1 MATNSRYLT
10 LALDIRKLSDSLIKL
25 AEEGDAESPVVRTSI
40 QNLLVSLLNAGEK
53 TSVKALRERGAF
65 GRYENVVTVNEVV
78 KPPQRAEF
86 IRKLQAV
93 LTPASE
99 DDLRESALQA
109 VEFFDTLEQRALYHY
124 RHPKLTASVSIA
136 S

>member
-53 TSVKALRERGAF
+53 TSVKALRERGTF

-78 KPPQRAEF
+78 KPPKRAEL
-86 IRKLQAV
+86 IVKLKAV
-93 LTPASE
+93 LDPASKDE
-99 DDLRESALQA
+99 LKESALQA

-124 RHPKLTASVSIA
+124 RHPKLTARVSIT

>member
-65 GRYENVVTVNEVV
+65 GRYENVDRKSVV
-78 KPPQRAEF
+78 
-86 IRKLQAV
+86 
-93 LTPASE
+93 
-99 DDLRESALQA
+99 
-109 VEFFDTLEQRALYHY
+109 
-124 RHPKLTASVSIA
+124 
-136 S
+136 